1 MEPELTLSV
10 IVSCY
15 KQEAYIA
22 DCLHSI
28 LNQQVDFDYEI
39 GQLNDLGMLKKVS
52 NRKYEIELKGEV
64 IGEIVAVTRFSL

>member
-1 MEPELTLSV
+1 ML
-10 IVSCY
+10 ING
-15 KQEAYIA
+15 Q
-22 DCLHSI
+22 I
-28 LNQQVDFDYEI
+28 LPYLPHVDFDYEI